1 MHPFSSIST
10 LGGLGI
16 LIVLLV
22 GMCNGAGMTVQVG
35 ATGETLFGD
44 SQALWTI
51 SDGDMTGTPPLYCG
65 QEIVTGSSAE
75 RFLLTGPSSYMGSL
89 VLNNAEIINMDVEKS
104 VTSTGPG
111 YYQNSLYFEGVDEGT
126 PEGGCGGEEFAS
138 QGATEVTPEGEVS
151 NETTPA
157 EDSYCSR
164 VLVDTTLMGSMMNY
178 KSLGGISAWAS
189 DAPDALGMNFS
200 GSVNGIGSV
209 YVGSQSM
216 TSNGGGPGIL
226 GYENM
231 VSTRIQAIGK
241 PATIGGNIKWTSF
254 KSTFDTP
261 AGETQET

>member
-1 MHPFSSIST
+1 MHSRPLLST
-10 LGGLGI
+10 FGGYGI
-16 LIVLLV
+16 LLALLV
-22 GMCNGAGMTVQVG
+22 GICAGSGMTVQVG

-44 SQALWTI
+44 SEAIFTI
-51 SDGDMTGTPPLYCG
+51 SDGDMAGTPPLYCG

-75 RFLLTGPSSYMGSL
+75 RFLLTGPSSYRGSL
-89 VLNNAEIINMDVEKS
+89 SLVNAEIINMDLGKD

-111 YYQNSLYFEGVDEGT
+111 YYQNSLFFEGVDAGV
-126 PEGGCGGEEFAS
+126 PEGGCGGEDFAAEG
-138 QGATEVTPEGEVS
+138 QG
-151 NETTPA
+151 NETVPA
-157 EDSYCSR
+157 EDAYCSR
-164 VLVDTTLMGSMMNY
+164 VIVDTSLMGSMIRYN
-178 KSLGGISAWAS
+178 SLGGISAWSS

-241 PATIGGNIKWTSF
+241 PATIGGNIQWTSF
-254 KSTFDTP
+254 KSTFSVP
-261 AGETQET
+261 PGGESTGG